1 MSIKRLRKAGEILTI
16 WPVWLTYEKVGSDF
30 QCHHGG
36 ARGSLSHSLSARLIP
51 AYGFGVVR
59 LSVEPNRFTFV
70 QSRAQISVIFIGEN
84 EVRTAS
90 EIHYG
95 RIDDA

>member
-1 MSIKRLRKAGEILTI
+1 MKKSVAISSAITAGQGDL
-16 WPVWLTYEKVGSDF
+16 
-30 QCHHGG
+30 
-36 ARGSLSHSLSARLIP
+36 LSHSLSARLIP